1 MSNHNDVI
9 PARNNEEWES
19 AKQQEYSF
27 WNEWF
32 KTRGLEWPEKYLERM
47 DPDTIFPQNL
57 VNLLPSNTKSID
69 VLDVNAGP
77 LTVLGKKSDGKDIC
91 ITATDSY
98 ADIYDEIIAKYGVT
112 PLVRTLKVDPE
123 EVAEYFKDKQFD
135 LIYTRTALDCCYDPV
150 ATLGAFC
157 KILKVHGVIIVYTF
171 LNDLSKNIFTSK
183 PRFAFNYDDK
193 GIYFIDGD
201 KKKYIEDFLPSN
213 VIFEYEITGE
223 DKKALQLSIRYRPK
237 IEAIQGYDKYISLG
251 NNCEVS
257 FQIRRLLGWDVA
269 YYFNWLITPLDSLI
283 RIISNDFS
291 DSLKIEKLR
300 LDFSSEMVVDTMY
313 NISYHFPFQH
323 ISFDGSIQ
331 KFLDHVHRELQSKM
345 NYLRNRFYQIC
356 NSEHNVLYIIKADD
370 SDAKAKIINFQAML
384 KKKFPAHKFD
394 ILVIMRDDAFEN
406 KGDWNI
412 PGIFNRYVSFFAP
425 CDQADKADEKNW
437 DSLFQ
442 EFSLKPGAMKSA
454 L

>member
-1 MSNHNDVI
+1 MIKSDETSVAQSNKS
-9 PARNNEEWES
+9 WEI
-19 AKQQEYSF
+19 AKHQESTF
-27 WNEWF
+27 WDEWF
-32 KTRGLEWPEKYLERM
+32 KTRGSKWPERYIERM
-47 DPDTIFPQNL
+47 DPNTIFPQNL
-57 VNLLPSNTKSID
+57 VNLLPSNIKSID

-98 ADIYDEIIAKYGVT
+98 ADIYDEIIEKYDVT

-123 EVAEYFKDKQFD
+123 EVAEYFRDKQFD
-135 LIYTRTALDCCYDPV
+135 LIYTRTALDCCHDPV
-150 ATLGAFC
+150 ATLSAFC
-157 KILKVHGVIIVYTF
+157 KVLKKHGVITAYTF
-171 LNDLSKNIFTSK
+171 LNDSPKNAFTSK
-183 PRFAFNYDDK
+183 PQLVFNYDDK

-201 KKKYIEDFLPSN
+201 KKIYIENILPDN
-213 VIFEYEITGE
+213 MILEYEITGE
-223 DKKALQLSIRYRPK
+223 DKKALQLFIRHRPQSD
-237 IEAIQGYDKYISLG
+237 ARQGYDKYISLG

-283 RIISNDFS
+283 RIISNDFT
-291 DSLKIEKLR
+291 DSLKIEKLN

-331 KFLDHVHRELQSKM
+331 KFLGHVHRELQAKM
-345 NYLRNRFYQIC
+345 NYLKNRFYQIC
-356 NSEHNVLYIIKADD
+356 SSEHNVLYIIKTDD
-370 SDAKAKIINFQAML
+370 RDAKAKIVNFQAML

-394 ILVIMRDDAFEN
+394 ILAVMRDDTFEN
-406 KGDWNI
+406 IGDWNI

-442 EFSLKPGAMKSA
+442 EFPLKTGAMKSA